1 MRFWIAL
8 AAQLL
13 LFGSLNFFDDWTL
26 EWMPVRFVGCAI
38 LCGLAYLIAV
48 TEFETIKQ
56 NAGWIFWIV
65 TIALRLLALPL
76 TPANEV
82 WRFQADGVIE
92 RAGLNPYEVAPSDPR
107 LAGSIPELARIPRDD
122 TPTAFAPGAEA
133 LFRIIPASNNALT
146 YKLIFGA
153 ADLLAIA
160 LLLRLLDKQ
169 TTAWFAWN
177 PLIGYS
183 FFGAAHFDSIVLLAI
198 SALILF
204 LERFE
209 QASAPLK
216 DYPNLSPLPVGEEA
230 NALPSPKAGTPSL
243 SFSREEKGRMRS
255 QESNRRSRWGF
266 ALGAG
271 VALGIAMAFR
281 PVCIVLLL
289 PSLFALRRYSI
300 TLTAAIAL
308 PVALASA
315 FHFSF
320 WADLFG
326 DFGHVSRLN
335 DLFWWLIEDTILP
348 NWHQQHYRY
357 DVIILSVSVA
367 IALAF
372 ARNWRRGLLW
382 SLGAALILAPVLHAW
397 YLAWILPIATW
408 RRAFAWH
415 FLAITIFAYYL
426 FYNERLF
433 ALPWHAE
440 PWLRGMIVLPVLF
453 AMTVM
458 ALQRFQRQV
467 AT

>member
-1 MRFWIAL
+1 MKLRFWIAL

-26 EWMPVRFVGCAI
+26 EWNPVRFVGCAI

-48 TEFETIKQ
+48 TEFEAIKQ
-56 NAGWIFWIV
+56 NTVWIFWIV
-65 TIALRLLALPL
+65 TVALRLLALPL
-76 TPANEV
+76 TPASEV

-92 RAGLNPYEVAPSDPR
+92 RAGFDPYKVAPDDPE
-107 LAGSIPELARIPRDD
+107 LSGKIPELARIPRND
-122 TPTAFAPGAEA
+122 TPTAFAPAAEV

-169 TTAWFAWN
+169 TAAWFAWN
-177 PLIGYS
+177 PLIAYS

-198 SALILF
+198 SALIF
-204 LERFE
+204 CLERFV
-209 QASAPLK
+209 QATS
-216 DYPNLSPLPVGEEA
+216 
-230 NALPSPKAGTPSL
+230 
-243 SFSREEKGRMRS
+243 
-255 QESNRRSRWGF
+255 SRWKFAFGSAL
-266 ALGAG
+266 ALGA
-271 VALGIAMAFR
+271 AIAFR
-281 PVCIVLLL
+281 PVCCVLLV
-289 PSLFALRRYSI
+289 PTLFALRRYSI
-300 TLTAAIAL
+300 ALAAAIAV
-308 PVALASA
+308 PVAFGSA
-315 FHFSF
+315 FRFSF
-320 WADLFG
+320 PPDLFG

-357 DVIILSVSVA
+357 DVIILIVTVA
-367 IALAF
+367 LALAF
-372 ARNWRRGLLW
+372 ARNWRRGMLW

-397 YLAWILPIATW
+397 YLVWILPIATW

-415 FLAITIFAYYL
+415 FLAVTIFAYYL

-458 ALQRFQRQV
+458 ALQRFQVKSPLNRSPR
-467 AT
+467 

>member
-48 TEFETIKQ
+48 TEFEAIKQ
-56 NAGWIFWIV
+56 NAGWIFWGATV
-65 TIALRLLALPL
+65 ALRLLALPL
-76 TPANEV
+76 MPANEV

-92 RAGLNPYEVAPSDPR
+92 RAGLNPYQVAPNSSE
-107 LAGSIPELARIPRDD
+107 LSGKIPELARIPRSD

-133 LFRIIPASNNALT
+133 LFRIVPATDNALA
-146 YKLIFGA
+146 YKLIFGG

-160 LLLRLLDKQ
+160 LLLRLVDKQ
-169 TTAWFAWN
+169 TAAWFAWN
-177 PLIGYS
+177 PLIAYS
-183 FFGAAHFDSIVLLAI
+183 FFGAAHFDSLILLAI
-198 SALILF
+198 VALIFF

-209 QASAPLK
+209 QTASWK
-216 DYPNLSPLPVGEEA
+216 
-230 NALPSPKAGTPSL
+230 
-243 SFSREEKGRMRS
+243 
-255 QESNRRSRWGF
+255 F
-266 ALGAG
+266 ALGAA
-271 VALGIAMAFR
+271 VALGIAIALR
-281 PVCIVLLL
+281 PVCIVLLI
-289 PSLFALRRYSI
+289 PSLFALRRYFI
-300 TLTAAIAL
+300 ALAAAIAL
-308 PVALASA
+308 PVLLDCA
-315 FHFSF
+315 FRFPF
-320 WADLFG
+320 AQNLFG

-357 DVIILSVSVA
+357 DVIILIVSVA

-382 SLGAALILAPVLHAW
+382 SFGAALILAPVLHAW
-397 YLAWILPIATW
+397 YLVWILPIATW

-415 FLAITIFAYYL
+415 FLAVTIFAYYL

-458 ALQRFQRQV
+458 ALQRFQRPV

>member
-8 AAQLL
+8 GAELL

-38 LCGLAYLIAV
+38 LCGLAYLIAG
-48 TEFETIKQ
+48 TEFEAIKQ
-56 NAGWIFWIV
+56 NAGWIFWGATV
-65 TIALRLLALPL
+65 ALRLLALPL

-82 WRFQADGVIE
+82 WRFQADGVIQ
-92 RAGLNPYEVAPSDPR
+92 RAGLNPYRVAPNSSE
-107 LAGSIPELARIPRDD
+107 LSGKIPELARIPQND
-122 TPTAFAPGAEA
+122 TPTEFAPGAEA
-133 LFRIIPASNNALT
+133 LFRIIPATDNALA
-146 YKLIFGA
+146 YKLTFGA

-169 TTAWFAWN
+169 TAAWLAWN
-177 PLIGYS
+177 PLIAYS

-198 SALILF
+198 IALIF
-204 LERFE
+204 CLERF
-209 QASAPLK
+209 APAT
-216 DYPNLSPLPVGEEA
+216 S
-230 NALPSPKAGTPSL
+230 
-243 SFSREEKGRMRS
+243 
-255 QESNRRSRWGF
+255 SRWKF
-266 ALGAG
+266 ALGSAL
-271 VALGIAMAFR
+271 ALGAAIAFR
-281 PVCIVLLL
+281 PVCGVLLV
-289 PSLFALRRYSI
+289 STFFALRRYSI
-300 TLTAAIAL
+300 ALTAAIAV
-308 PVALASA
+308 PVAFA
-315 FHFSF
+315 FAFRFSF
-320 WADLFG
+320 RPDLFG
-326 DFGHVSRLN
+326 DFGHISRLN

-357 DVIILSVSVA
+357 NVIILIVSVA
-367 IALAF
+367 VALAL

-397 YLAWILPIATW
+397 YLVWILPIATW

-415 FLAITIFAYYL
+415 FLAVTIFAYYL

-458 ALQRFQRQV
+458 ALHRLQRPAPPSNQLLP
-467 AT
+467 

>member
-1 MRFWIAL
+1 MKLRFWIAL

-26 EWMPVRFVGCAI
+26 EWNPVRFVGCAI
-38 LCGLAYLIAV
+38 LCGLAYLTAV
-48 TEFETIKQ
+48 TEFEEIKQ
-56 NAGWIFWIV
+56 NTAWIFWV
-65 TIALRLLALPL
+65 ATVALRLLAVPL
-76 TPANEV
+76 TPASEV

-92 RAGLNPYEVAPSDPR
+92 RAGFNPYKVAPSDPQLSGR
-107 LAGSIPELARIPRDD
+107 IPELARIPRND
-122 TPTAFAPGAEA
+122 TPTAFAPAAEV

-169 TTAWFAWN
+169 TAAWFAWN
-177 PLIGYS
+177 PLIAYS

-198 SALILF
+198 IALIF
-204 LERFE
+204 CLERFV
-209 QASAPLK
+209 QATS
-216 DYPNLSPLPVGEEA
+216 
-230 NALPSPKAGTPSL
+230 
-243 SFSREEKGRMRS
+243 
-255 QESNRRSRWGF
+255 SRWRF
-266 ALGAG
+266 ALGSAL
-271 VALGIAMAFR
+271 ALGAAIAFR
-281 PVCIVLLL
+281 PVCCVLLV
-289 PSLFALRRYSI
+289 PTLFALRCYSI
-300 TLTAAIAL
+300 ALAAGIAV
-308 PVALASA
+308 PVALGCA
-315 FHFSF
+315 FRFSF
-320 WADLFG
+320 PPDLFG

-348 NWHQQHYRY
+348 NWHQQYYRY
-357 DVIILSVSVA
+357 DVTILIVSVV

-372 ARNWRRGLLW
+372 ARNWRRGMLW
-382 SLGAALILAPVLHAW
+382 SLGAALVLAPVLHAW
-397 YLAWILPIATW
+397 YLVWILPIATW

-415 FLAITIFAYYL
+415 FLAVTIFAYYL

-458 ALQRFQRQV
+458 ALQRFQRQ
-467 AT
+467 ATG

>member
-1 MRFWIAL
+1 VKLRFWIAL
-8 AAQLL
+8 GAELL
-13 LFGSLNFFDDWTL
+13 LFGALKFFDDWTL

-48 TEFETIKQ
+48 TEFEAIKQ
-56 NAGWIFWIV
+56 NVSWIFWIA
-65 TIALRLLALPL
+65 TFALRLLALPL

-92 RAGLNPYEVAPSDPR
+92 RAGLNPYLIAPNTAKLS
-107 LAGSIPELARIPRDD
+107 GEIPELARIPRND
-122 TPTAFAPGAEA
+122 TSAVFAPGAEA
-133 LFRIIPASNNALT
+133 LFRIIPLKDNALA

-160 LLLRLLDKQ
+160 LLLRLVDKQ
-169 TTAWFAWN
+169 TAAWFAWN
-177 PLIGYS
+177 PLIAYS

-198 SALILF
+198 ITQIF
-204 LERFE
+204 CLEGFA
-209 QASAPLK
+209 QATS
-216 DYPNLSPLPVGEEA
+216 
-230 NALPSPKAGTPSL
+230 
-243 SFSREEKGRMRS
+243 
-255 QESNRRSRWGF
+255 SRWKF
-266 ALGAG
+266 ALGSAL
-271 VALGIAMAFR
+271 ALGAAIAFR
-281 PVCIVLLL
+281 PVCVVLLL
-289 PSLFALRRYSI
+289 PTFFALRRYSI
-300 TLTAAIAL
+300 ALAAAIAV
-308 PVALASA
+308 PVAFA
-315 FHFSF
+315 FAFRFSF
-320 WADLFG
+320 PPDLFG

-357 DVIILSVSVA
+357 DVMILIVSVT

-397 YLAWILPIATW
+397 YLVWILPIATW

-415 FLAITIFAYYL
+415 FLAVTIFAYYL

-458 ALQRFQRQV
+458 GLQRLQRPV